1 MILFN
6 TIVIGLREIASH
18 WFRSTLTIL
27 GVVLGIVSLVTM
39 SAIVKGMENAMK
51 DQMVVYG
58 GADKINI
65 DEDDPPSY
73 QEHKQDYSPG
83 ITVQDAFALKK
94 NATLLQCISPEMK
107 WSYGR
112 AGYKNKRT
120 YLSSFVGVWPDI
132 MEMEGLSLIHIS
144 EPTRPY

>member
-83 ITVQDAFALKK
+83 ITVLVMTTF
-94 NATLLQCISPEMK
+94 I
-107 WSYGR
+107 
-112 AGYKNKRT
+112 
-120 YLSSFVGVWPDI
+120 
-132 MEMEGLSLIHIS
+132 
-144 EPTRPY
+144 